1 MPMAYKSELVPASLL
16 LIWVLAV
23 SAAFQTYR
31 SKHIY
36 YLWKKNN
43 KFRGELKLFAPH
55 AVVHIMFWFRI
66 FFLEIEGLDN
76 GRKFAFL
83 LALTATCVT
92 IIFFRV
98 EYKNTAP
105 DFSRWLKYIIT
116 APLQIAIIAM
126 SVWLRDRST
135 LIALGGAQACMLLC
149 GVVIEACIQDIY
161 DTNKTGEDANTEQM
175 ARDINGGGGE
185 FVAVKTP
192 KPSRHLGSL
201 TAANWVSFDFNV
213 FCSSC

>member
-36 YLWKKNN
+36 YLWKKKN

-66 FFLEIEGLDN
+66 FFSEIEGLDN
-76 GRKFAFL
+76 RRKLAFL

-98 EYKNTAP
+98 EYK
-105 DFSRWLKYIIT
+105 S
-116 APLQIAIIAM
+116 
-126 SVWLRDRST
+126 
-135 LIALGGAQACMLLC
+135 AQACMLLC

-161 DTNKTGEDANTEQM
+161 DTNKRGEDANTEQM